1 MNLKQWVEKNDKTK
15 WVLAVLVGLLLL
27 VIAMPMGEREKTKE
41 KLASSAS
48 GQAEKNT
55 GNSTEKSRVEAQLE
69 KVLSSIEGAGHVQV
83 MITYKDSGTRVV
95 EKDAKTANEKT
106 TETDASGGPR
116 QVNGTNKEET
126 TVYNSGKGDG
136 EPFVTKELTPQI
148 EGILVVADGGNKT
161 AVKQNISN
169 AILALFPVEAHKI
182 VVVKR
187 ND

>member
-55 GNSTEKSRVEAQLE
+55 GNSTEKCRVEAQLE

-106 TETDASGGPR
+106 TETDASGGTR